1 MLTSLPQT
9 LKMKKKLIKY
19 ARMLEE
25 ERKRIKRKEMREK
38 KKMFYYLNKKV
49 NFQIISLLYGEVIKN
64 LLS

>member
-19 ARMLEE
+19 AQMLEE

>member
-9 LKMKKKLIKY
+9 LKIKKKLIKY

>member
-1 MLTSLPQT
+1 
-9 LKMKKKLIKY
+9 MKKKLIKY
-19 ARMLEE
+19 AQMLEE